1 MSSQRRI
8 KASQRNGAL
17 SRGPKTAA
25 GKSRSSENATRHG
38 LLAKRV
44 VLANEPTENFEIVVN
59 QHVEKFQPQDGVE
72 FGFVEEMTASYWRL
86 HRAIAIE
93 RGLLDEALER
103 HPNGTE
109 MSRLIH
115 AWKDLV
121 DSGSLQTLHRYQA
134 SLHRMYQR
142 AMKNLLLLR
151 DIDPKNT
158 ELRNEPIPN
167 SEHSEPP
174 PPADPEAPESL
185 KKPAQSTNLHTE
197 PRPSGSGSPSGTKQ
211 PHPHLI
217 PERARPSDPLTPSNR
232 RPTQRE

>member
-167 SEHSEPP
+167 SGHSEATPSPAPP
-174 PPADPEAPESL
+174 EPETAAATPAAPPAAAKVAQTRPATGEVRPPLPVQVPLRLL
-185 KKPAQSTNLHTE
+185 KAENHP
-197 PRPSGSGSPSGTKQ
+197 PRND
-211 PHPHLI
+211 
-217 PERARPSDPLTPSNR
+217 R
-232 RPTQRE
+232 